1 MPSAPTLCNC
11 MCGAPLVAFA
21 SIATMLVALAALD
34 GVGGVNHWVATERAG
49 IIVPKV
55 HSMGD
60 HPRLPC
66 AFRSSHPLL
75 F

>member
-1 MPSAPTLCNC
+1 

-21 SIATMLVALAALD
+21 SVATMLVALAALD

-55 HSMGD
+55 H
-60 HPRLPC
+60 PRPSPPFPC
-66 AFRSSHPLL
+66 TFR
-75 F
+75 